1 MTGVIIN
8 FMCASLVDWRTRKR
22 PGFAIAKVLGNLHLR
37 QTHNEGGRVV
47 RELLADG
54 STPN

>member
-8 FMCASLVDWRTRKR
+8 FMCASLVDWPDEKKTRFR
-22 PGFAIAKVLGNLHLR
+22 DREGACNLHLR

>member
-1 MTGVIIN
+1 MTRVIIN
-8 FMCASLVDWRTRKR
+8 FMCASLVDWPDEKR